1 MNLQELKSRLR
12 DFVEERDWGQLRT
25 PDGLRPVIVKPYYCD
40 VMQQTTVGFCITL
53 QDRGARAVSR

>member
-25 PDGLRPVIVKPYYCD
+25 PDGLRPVIDNPHYCD
-40 VMQQTTVGFCITL
+40 VMQQTTVYFCITM
-53 QDRGARAVSR
+53 QDRGPRAVSR